1 MRDAAEGGFDAAED
15 DGLRWLEG
23 GADGVRVGDGGA
35 VGAAG
40 IRAAGGEVVLV
51 AALAGGRVVRH
62 HRVDAAGGD
71 APEEQGLA
79 ERAEGVRV
87 MDVGLREEGDAE
99 AVAHEDLSDDGDAD
113 VGVARDEDDVG
124 RVPAARAH
132 LLLGGGKKHG
142 EDYTTK
148 WALERAME

>member
-1 MRDAAEGGFDAAED
+1 
-15 DGLRWLEG
+15 
-23 GADGVRVGDGGA
+23 
-35 VGAAG
+35 
-40 IRAAGGEVVLV
+40 
-51 AALAGGRVVRH
+51 
-62 HRVDAAGGD
+62 
-71 APEEQGLA
+71 
-79 ERAEGVRV
+79 

-99 AVAHEDLSDDGDAD
+99 TVAHEDLSDDGDAGVGGVD

-148 WALERAME
+148 WAVDRAMEWGDCPS

>member
-1 MRDAAEGGFDAAED
+1 
-15 DGLRWLEG
+15 
-23 GADGVRVGDGGA
+23 
-35 VGAAG
+35 
-40 IRAAGGEVVLV
+40 
-51 AALAGGRVVRH
+51 
-62 HRVDAAGGD
+62 
-71 APEEQGLA
+71 
-79 ERAEGVRV
+79 

-99 AVAHEDLSDDGDAD
+99 AVAHEDLSDDGDAGVGGVD

-148 WALERAME
+148 WALDRAMEWMSDATVFEKRTGNAVFRSEIPRSVL

>member
-1 MRDAAEGGFDAAED
+1 M
-15 DGLRWLEG
+15 
-23 GADGVRVGDGGA
+23 
-35 VGAAG
+35 
-40 IRAAGGEVVLV
+40 

-87 MDVGLREEGDAE
+87 VDVGLREEGDAE
-99 AVAHEDLSDDGDAD
+99 AVAHEDLSDDGDAGVGGVD

-148 WALERAME
+148 WALDRAMEWMSDATVFEKRTGNAVFRSEIPRSVL